1 MYCFSHHR
9 KKRRYVNVYQ
19 EEQQVCLVSH
29 NNRRKE
35 RYVKVY
41 QEEQQVCLVYTIQET
56 MLFQVT
62 ELLLFYQ
69 KGMLK
74 QRQNNRTGLNSLFT
88 DRVKAG
94 HPGGLDSVDQLVF
107 KQRFSENQFSHNIV
121 KMQNCQP
128 LDGGIYL
135 FSFQSVSF
143 NCSMVGR
150 SAGLLCIYY
159 FSVFNSVKNSMQKMN
174 LLLGQPSISQ
184 FTLKSCQ
191 PNSYQPVNPPFM
203 LAYLNKLSTP

>member
-1 MYCFSHHR
+1 MYT
-9 KKRRYVNVYQ
+9 KKNSRYVLFLTIIVGKKGMLKYTKKN
-19 EEQQVCLVSH
+19 S
-29 NNRRKE
+29 
-35 RYVKVY
+35 RYA
-41 QEEQQVCLVYTIQET
+41 LFIPIQET
-56 MLFQVT
+56 MMCESVLGYRVVIF
-62 ELLLFYQ
+62 LLLRE

-150 SAGLLCIYY
+150 SAGLFCICY

-184 FTLKSCQ
+184 LTLKSCQ